1 MTLLALAL
9 EVLCLSLDPP
19 RPYLAQ
25 VISSE
30 KYPTV
35 FQRPFLSWAKNPPIL
50 SLLASICRRVSNF
63 SSNNARVAS
72 CRRKVYNST
81 MNFLSS
87 SVHAKGFSKASRGL
101 NLLGSGRA
109 SSPAVTNKPKIGM
122 VFRNNTALEGCA
134 RTPGTVLPIF
144 IFSVNTSGYLLHSS
158 LTSVFSSSVRSAL
171 DKSDTFWSSGS
182 TSPTSVPFCKQN
194 SSSLLF
200 RIGTRSSS
208 SIRHSIVTM
217 SGLSSTII
225 GVEIAG
231 QIRRSSANG

>member
-1 MTLLALAL
+1 M
-9 EVLCLSLDPP
+9 
-19 RPYLAQ
+19 
-25 VISSE
+25 
-30 KYPTV
+30 
-35 FQRPFLSWAKNPPIL
+35 
-50 SLLASICRRVSNF
+50 
-63 SSNNARVAS
+63 
-72 CRRKVYNST
+72 
-81 MNFLSS
+81 
-87 SVHAKGFSKASRGL
+87 
-101 NLLGSGRA
+101 NLLNGAAGLS
-109 SSPAVTNKPKIGM
+109 I
-122 VFRNNTALEGCA
+122 RNRCA

-217 SGLSSTII
+217 SDSS
-225 GVEIAG
+225 
-231 QIRRSSANG
+231 